1 MFWKRQKRK
10 YLCVICILMSVFVF
24 AGCEE
29 SEHSSAEVIE
39 LEEVTEAKDVTE
51 ESEEVDVQPEVLYVY
66 VCGQVRNPGVYKLEQ
81 GNRVTHA
88 LMAAGGMTDQAAP
101 DYLNQAEL
109 LEDGQKLYVPTTEE
123 VLALPNDEADAER
136 SDGRI
141 NLNTADKASLTTL
154 SGIGEARAEAIIAY
168 REANGGFQSVEDI
181 MNVEGIKEGIF
192 NRIKDQI
199 KVE

>member
-24 AGCEE
+24 TGCEE

-123 VLALPNDEADAER
+123 VLVLPNDEADAER

-141 NLNTADKASLTTL
+141 NLNTADKASLTSL